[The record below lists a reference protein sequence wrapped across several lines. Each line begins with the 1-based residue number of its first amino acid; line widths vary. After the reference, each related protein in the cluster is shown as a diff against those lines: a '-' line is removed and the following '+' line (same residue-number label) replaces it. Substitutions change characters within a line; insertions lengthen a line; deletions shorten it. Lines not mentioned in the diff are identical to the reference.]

1 MHDRHI
7 ERWRRLKA
15 VKSASVVFA
24 GALVV
29 VCAVAL
35 AVSRMAGTGEEL
47 PNISS
52 NPDERLRVRNFAYS
66 SPGAHPWELTALS
79 AAASE
84 GLDKVKVEAPR
95 VVYFGADGRDVT
107 LTARLG
113 EVDRKTGNVLAEGDV
128 TVGYGD
134 FTFKTSHLK
143 FNQKEGAASTTS
155 AVSLRGD
162 SLLLTGKSMKL
173 TLEPQQV
180 VVEEDVEAKLYNVK
194 WTEPGRKLPL

>member
-15 VKSASVVFA
+15 VRSASVVFA

-35 AVSRMAGTGEEL
+35 AVSRMTGRGEEL
-47 PNISS
+47 PEISS
-52 NPDERLRVRNFAYS
+52 NPDERVSVRNFAYS

-79 AAASE
+79 AAAFE
-84 GLDKVKVEAPR
+84 ALDKVKVEEPR

-107 LTARLG
+107 LTAKLG
-113 EVDRKTGNVLAEGDV
+113 EVDRKTGNVLTEGDV

-134 FTFKTSHLK
+134 FTFKTSDLR

-173 TLEPQQV
+173 TLDPQQV